1 MRTLFTRTRE
11 LTGRF
16 CERCAQVCHES
27 RRRAAMRER
36 LLLQQ
41 LWLGVRI

>member
-1 MRTLFTRTRE
+1 MRLFKRTRE

-16 CERCAQVCHES
+16 SERCGRLCNDACRRVALHE
-27 RRRAAMRER
+27 RA
-36 LLLQQ
+36 LLQQ